1 VYVGKKLKTI
11 YNMRLILSALIAG
24 FIFMWMIDNAP
35 DMLGYI
41 VVGLFIIFFIKLL
54 KGKR

>member
-1 VYVGKKLKTI
+1 
-11 YNMRLILSALIAG
+11 MRLIISALVAG

-41 VVGLFIIFFIKLL
+41 VVGLFVIFFIRLL
-54 KGKR
+54 KGKL